1 MADTKKFD
9 PRPVDGSDAGLQ
21 VDMLL
26 MERYRII
33 GVLGGGGMGTV
44 FQARDT
50 HFPEAKRLVAIKE
63 MITPATGDPNQRSS
77 MFKTFQREAN
87 ILAALSHP
95 AIPKIYEFF
104 TTDYRAYLVMEYING
119 SDLDALLARTRSL
132 PVEKIVDWAIELCDV
147 LDYLHSNKPQPII
160 FRDVKPANI
169 MIDSLGKVRLIDFGI
184 AKIFEGDKKHTMI
197 GTEGYSAP
205 EQYRG
210 DVNPSSDI
218 YGLGATLHH
227 VLTRKDPRVEPP
239 FSFHERPISRLN
251 PVVPPSLV
259 SIVDRALQQKVED
272 RFASCAEMKQHLE
285 KVRASGLLP
294 SNMATGAMNGMP
306 VAAPSVPTPSP
317 SAPATPSVVSDPAK
331 KSALEPAPRTNY
343 LDDVGTGDNIQP
355 RWVFKTEDEIR
366 ASPTLFRGIAFVGSY
381 DSNVWALSM
390 ADGSLKWKFHTGAGI
405 ASSPA
410 VDSNTKLVVFGS
422 EDHLIYAVNVDDGRV
437 AWTYHTRDKIRSSG
451 RIAHN
456 HVFIGSDDGNL
467 YALVAQT
474 GRFLW
479 TFEAGAPVRTR
490 PFVTNELVIFGAD
503 DGSIYGIELSG
514 KRKWVMRAKR
524 AVNSSPYVD
533 TNENVCYVG
542 SFDGHLYALDANSGY
557 SLWRFRTNSPVI
569 SSPAVANDSVY
580 FGSTDGRLY
589 AVVASSG
596 KERWQVNLEKPIVA
610 SPVVHNNFVY
620 IGCTDGAF
628 YCFDTKTGKQVW
640 KFQTKGQITSTPYIE
655 DNLLVFGSLDNHLY
669 ALPVS

>member
-1 MADTKKFD
+1 MADTRKFD
-9 PRPVDGSDAGLQ
+9 PRPAEGTDAGLQ

-26 MERYRII
+26 MDRYRII

-63 MITPATGDPNQRSS
+63 MITPLTGDPTQRNS
-77 MFKTFQREAN
+77 MFKSFQREAN
-87 ILAALSHP
+87 ILAALSHS

-104 TTDYRAYLVMEYING
+104 TTDLRAYLVMEYING
-119 SDLDALLARTRSL
+119 SDLDALLARTRAL
-132 PVEKIVDWAIELCDV
+132 PTEKVVDWAIELCDV

-239 FSFHERPISRLN
+239 FSFHERPIIKLN
-251 PVVPPSLV
+251 PAVPANLIA
-259 SIVDRALQQKVED
+259 IVDKALQQRVED
-272 RFASCAEMKQHLE
+272 RFATCAEMKMHLE
-285 KVRASGLLP
+285 QLRASGAFPTSINTAAMGFFPLTPLP
-294 SNMATGAMNGMP
+294 PAPQAPAFGALAKISTEPQRSGMP
-306 VAAPSVPTPSP
+306 APVGT
-317 SAPATPSVVSDPAK
+317 D
-331 KSALEPAPRTNY
+331 Y
-343 LDDVGTGDNIQP
+343 LDEVTGGATIQA
-355 RWVFKTEDEIR
+355 RWKFKTEDEIR
-366 ASPTLFRGIAFVGSY
+366 TNPTLFRGMAYVGSY
-381 DSNVWALSM
+381 DTNMWAIR
-390 ADGSLKWKFHTGAGI
+390 ADTGELVWKFPTGAGI

-410 VDSNTKLVVFGS
+410 VDPSTKLVIFGS
-422 EDHLIYAVNVDDGRV
+422 EDHIIYAADSLTGRIS
-437 AWTYHTRDKIRSSG
+437 WTYHTRDKIRASP
-451 RIAHN
+451 RVAHN
-456 HVFIGSDDGNL
+456 HVFVGSDDGNL

-479 TFEAGAPVRTR
+479 TYEAGSPIRTR
-490 PFVTNELVIFGAD
+490 PFVTNELVIFGVD

-524 AVNSSPYVD
+524 TVNSSPFVD
-533 TNENVCYVG
+533 EQENICFVG
-542 SFDGHLYALDANSGY
+542 SFDGYLYALDASSGY
-557 SLWRFRTNSPVI
+557 TLWRFRTGGPIVA
-569 SSPAVANDSVY
+569 SPAVGGDSVY
-580 FGSTDGRLY
+580 IASTDGKLY
-589 AVVASSG
+589 AINIGTG
-596 KERWQVNLEKPIVA
+596 KERWQVSLDKALVG
-610 SPVVHNNFVY
+610 SPMVHGGFVY
-620 IGCTDGAF
+620 VGSTDGGF
-628 YCFDTKTGKQVW
+628 YCFDTKTSKQIW
-640 KFQTKGQITSTPYIE
+640 KFQTGGQITSTAYVE
-655 DNLLVFGSLDNHLY
+655 DNILVFGSLDHYLY
-669 ALPVS
+669 ALPIG

>member
-1 MADTKKFD
+1 MADTRKFD
-9 PRPVDGSDAGLQ
+9 PRPTEGTDAGLQ

-26 MERYRII
+26 MNRYRII

-63 MITPATGDPNQRSS
+63 MITSATGDPAQRSA
-77 MFKTFQREAN
+77 MVKTFQREAN

-104 TTDYRAYLVMEYING
+104 DTDYRAYLVMEYING

-132 PVEKIVDWAIELCDV
+132 PIEKVVDWAIELCDV

-227 VLTRKDPRVEPP
+227 VLTRKDPRVEAP
-239 FSFHERPISRLN
+239 FSFHERPIMRLN
-251 PVVPPSLV
+251 PSVPPSLV
-259 SIVDRALQQKVED
+259 SIVDKALQQKVED
-272 RFASCAEMKQHLE
+272 RFASCAEMRQQLE
-285 KVRASGLLP
+285 RVRASGLFT
-294 SNMATGAMNGMP
+294 SSSATGAMGMP
-306 VAAPSVPTPSP
+306 SPVQPPVGDKPALAGEPKKAGTAPKPG
-317 SAPATPSVVSDPAK
+317 
-331 KSALEPAPRTNY
+331 TNY
-343 LDDVGTGDNIQP
+343 LDEVSGSATIQA
-355 RWVFKTEDEIR
+355 RWKFKTEDEIR
-366 ASPTLFRGIAFVGSY
+366 TSPTLFRGMAYVGSY
-381 DSNVWALSM
+381 DSNMWAVR
-390 ADGSLKWKFHTGAGI
+390 ADKGELVWKFPTGAGI

-410 VDSNTKLVVFGS
+410 VDADTKLVIFGS
-422 EDHLIYAVNVDDGRV
+422 EDNIIYAVEALTGRLS
-437 AWTYHTRDKIRSSG
+437 WTYHTRDKVRASP

-479 TFEAGAPVRTR
+479 TFEAGTPVRTR
-490 PFVTNELVIFGAD
+490 PFVTNELVIFGVD
-503 DGSIYGIELSG
+503 DGSIYGVELSG
-514 KRKWVMRAKR
+514 KRKWVMRSKR

-533 TNENVCYVG
+533 TQENLCFVG
-542 SFDGHLYALDANSGY
+542 SFDGFLYALDANSGY
-557 SLWRFRTNSPVI
+557 TLWRFRTNGPIV
-569 SSPAVANDSVY
+569 SSPMAAGDSVY
-580 FGSTDGRLY
+580 IASTDGKLY
-589 AVVASSG
+589 AINTSTG
-596 KERWQVNLEKPIVA
+596 KERWQANLDKAIVGSPIVQG
-610 SPVVHNNFVY
+610 NFVY
-620 IGCTDGAF
+620 IGSTDGAF
-628 YCFDTKTGKQVW
+628 YCFDTRTGKQIW
-640 KFQTKGQITSTPYIE
+640 KFQTGGQITSTAYIE
-655 DNLLVFGSLDNHLY
+655 DNILVFGSLDHYLY

>member
-1 MADTKKFD
+1 MADTRKFD
-9 PRPVDGSDAGLQ
+9 PRPVEGSDAGLQ

-26 MERYRII
+26 MDRYRII

-44 FQARDT
+44 FQARDS

-63 MITPATGDPNQRSS
+63 MITPATGDPNQRTS

-132 PVEKIVDWAIELCDV
+132 PVEKVIDWAIELCDV

-239 FSFHERPISRLN
+239 FSFHERPILRLN
-251 PVVPPSLV
+251 PLVPPSLIAV
-259 SIVDRALQQKVED
+259 VDRALQQRVED
-272 RFASCAEMKQHLE
+272 RFTSCAEMKQNLE
-285 KVRASGLLP
+285 KVRTSNMLP
-294 SNMATGAMNGMP
+294 SNMATGMMG
-306 VAAPSVPTPSP
+306 
-317 SAPATPSVVSDPAK
+317 APAASPADPATEKPVGAGESAK
-331 KSALEPAPRTNY
+331 KPENNFAKPSTNY
-343 LDDVGTGDNIQP
+343 LDEVSGGANIQA
-355 RWVFKTEDEIR
+355 RWKFKTEDEIR
-366 ASPTLFRGIAFVGSY
+366 TSPTLFRGMAYVGSY
-381 DSNVWALSM
+381 DSNMWAVRADNGELVWKLP
-390 ADGSLKWKFHTGAGI
+390 TGGGI

-410 VDSNTKLVVFGS
+410 VDASTKLVVFGS
-422 EDHLIYAVNVDDGRV
+422 EDHIIYAADSQTGRV
-437 AWTYHTRDKIRSSG
+437 AWTYHTRDKIRG
-451 RIAHN
+451 AARIAHN

-479 TFEAGAPVRTR
+479 TFEAGVPVRTR
-490 PFVTNELVIFGAD
+490 PFVTNELVIFGVD
-503 DGSIYGIELSG
+503 DGSIYGVELSG

-524 AVNSSPYVD
+524 TVNSSPYVD
-533 TNENVCYVG
+533 LQENVCFVG
-542 SFDGHLYALDANSGY
+542 SFDGYLYALDATSGY
-557 SLWRFRTNSPVI
+557 TLWRFRTAGPII
-569 SSPAVANDSVY
+569 SSPCVGDDTVY
-580 FGSTDGRLY
+580 IASTDGKLY
-589 AVVASSG
+589 AVYTSSG
-596 KERWQVNLEKPIVA
+596 KERWQTNLEKPIVG
-610 SPVVHNNFVY
+610 SPIVHGNFVY
-620 IGCTDGAF
+620 VGGTDGLF
-628 YCFDTKTGKQVW
+628 YCFDVRTGKQVW
-640 KFQTKGQITSTPYIE
+640 KFQTNGQITSTPYIE
-655 DNLLVFGSLDNHLY
+655 DNILIFGSLDHHLY